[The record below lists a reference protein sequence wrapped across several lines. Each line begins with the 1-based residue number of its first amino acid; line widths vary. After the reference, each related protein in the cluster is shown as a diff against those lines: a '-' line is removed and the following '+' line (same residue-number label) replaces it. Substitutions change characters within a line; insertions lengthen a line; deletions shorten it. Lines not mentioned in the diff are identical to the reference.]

1 MGPVV
6 GGAGQGGLRQPVSR
20 HGPCFRRFWGLGIL
34 PWTAAGVS
42 LRAGS
47 PVTSGSLDLASGR
60 PLGVAAEGM
69 NGWRQSDGDDSWP
82 FFTLGDLW
90 DAFRECSAYGTAV
103 PIVPNGCSDGVVQ
116 YYVPYLS
123 AIQLYGGFRRHVGPS
138 RTGAE
143 ESDSDLEHE
152 TTSSTNAFS
161 AHETSESSSGSE
173 ASSDEGESGS
183 CHEQLLFEFL
193 ESESPYQREPLA
205 DKICS
210 LAKRFPELHT
220 LRSCDLSPA
229 SWISVAWYPIYRIP
243 TVPTQRDLDAC
254 FLTYHSLSTQFA
266 GASTHGPKPTA
277 TATACAAPVTA
288 MCLPT
293 FAMASYKLKS
303 AAWTPGWRDRQLVAS
318 LAQAADAWLRLLRV
332 DHPDHRF
339 FAARRAPSRRW

>member
-1 MGPVV
+1 MAAGCGRRVAGGGDAPARRCNLERFLEATTPVV
-6 GGAGQGGLRQPVSR
+6 TPS
-20 HGPCFRRFWGLGIL
+20 C
-34 PWTAAGVS
+34 S
-42 LRAGS
+42 S
-47 PVTSGSLDLASGR
+47 K
-60 PLGVAAEGM
+60 EGM
-69 NGWRQSDGDDSWP
+69 NGWRQSDADDSWP

-103 PIVPNGCSDGVVQ
+103 PLVMNGCSDGVVQ

-123 AIQLYGGFRRHVGPS
+123 AIQLYGGFRRHIGPS

-152 TTSSTNAFS
+152 TSSSTNAFS
-161 AHETSESSSGSE
+161 AQEASESSSGSE

-183 CHEQLLFEFL
+183 SHEQEQLLFEFL

-210 LAKRFPELHT
+210 LAKRFPELQT

-243 TVPTQRDLDAC
+243 AGLTMRDLDAC

-266 GASTHGPKPTA
+266 GASSHGPKPKTA
-277 TATACAAPVTA
+277 SAAAPVTA

-293 FAMASYKLKS
+293 FAMASYKLKG
-303 AAWTPGWRDRQLVAS
+303 AAWTPGWRDRQLAAS

-339 FAARRAPSRRW
+339 FASRRVPSRRW

>member
-1 MGPVV
+1 MAAGCGRKFAGGEIPARRCNLERFLEATTPVV
-6 GGAGQGGLRQPVSR
+6 TPS
-20 HGPCFRRFWGLGIL
+20 CK
-34 PWTAAGVS
+34 S
-42 LRAGS
+42 K
-47 PVTSGSLDLASGR
+47 
-60 PLGVAAEGM
+60 EGM
-69 NGWRQSDGDDSWP
+69 NGWRQSDADDSWP

-90 DAFRECSAYGTAV
+90 EAFRECSAYGTAV
-103 PIVPNGCSDGVVQ
+103 PLVPNGCSDGVVQ

-173 ASSDEGESGS
+173 ASSDEGEPVS

-210 LAKRFPELHT
+210 LAKRFPELQT

-243 TVPTQRDLDAC
+243 TGPTQRDLDAC

-266 GASTHGPKPTA
+266 GIHIWLPLFWPSFSGASSHGPKPMA

-293 FAMASYKLKS
+293 FAMASYKLES
-303 AAWTPGWRDRQLVAS
+303 AAWTPGWRDRQLAAS